1 MSVRD
6 RKVPA
11 STRIDRGWLMRHPGA
26 LADEALMLIADPLR
40 RRRFPRP
47 RPLQLRRQT
56 RLLRAPAI

>member
-1 MSVRD
+1 MRD
-6 RKVPA
+6 PKVPA
-11 STRIDRGWLMRHPGA
+11 ATRIDRGWLMRHPGA
-26 LADEALMLIADPLR
+26 LADEALMRIADPLR